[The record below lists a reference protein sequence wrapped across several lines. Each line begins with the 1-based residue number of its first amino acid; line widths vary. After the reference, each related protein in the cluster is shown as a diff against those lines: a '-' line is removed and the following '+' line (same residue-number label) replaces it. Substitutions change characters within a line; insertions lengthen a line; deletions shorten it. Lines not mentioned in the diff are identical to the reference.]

1 MARGSCFCKLPVIL
15 SVGNK
20 RGQIASKEPPSRHPL
35 TNPLSFLIQGREG
48 RRGVQ
53 GALVSSLSLLSSM
66 GGGADELAFDKGAA
80 GSAEHWI

>member
-1 MARGSCFCKLPVIL
+1 MARGSRLCKLPVTL
-15 SVGNK
+15 SVKSK
-20 RGQIASKEPPSRHPL
+20 RSRIASKESPSRHPL

-48 RRGVQ
+48 QRGVQ

-66 GGGADELAFDKGAA
+66 GGGANELAFDKGAA